1 MVDRSLPLNLVRGQ
15 MPAIQSRISK
25 HMQAYQELLLL
36 SSEMFLELHRLKKT
50 SPLIE
55 RWHNAVK
62 DLM

>member
-1 MVDRSLPLNLVRGQ
+1 MIDDSLPLNLVRGQ

-25 HMQAYQELLLL
+25 HLLAYQELLLL
-36 SSEMFLELHRLKKT
+36 SSEMFLELYRLKQT

-55 RWHNAVK
+55 RWHTAIK